1 MPIDKF
7 LYDLQKPDFFPGPF
21 AIRLKYEMKQV
32 LFAAKQKQ
40 FHHLTYALAI
50 LCLSSICVMLIIK
63 PSTAQSL
70 NQLVFG
76 ADDYDTYDLLFSEE
90 NDIDLS
96 NLPSNI
102 RAVSTGANSSFPFIE
117 EDKSYLVYKFKNH
130 ENKTLIYFSEV
141 RKPQQAKTLH

>member
-7 LYDLQKPDFFPGPF
+7 LYDLEKPDFFPGPF

-40 FHHLTYALAI
+40 YHHLSYTLAI
-50 LCLSSICVMLIIK
+50 VSLSLMCIMLILK
-63 PSTAQSL
+63 PSAAQSL
-70 NQLVFG
+70 NQFVFG
-76 ADDYDTYDLLFSEE
+76 VDNSDTFDMLFSEE

-102 RAVSTGANSSFPFIE
+102 RAVSTGTSSSFPFIE

-141 RKPQQAKTLH
+141 RNPQQTKILH